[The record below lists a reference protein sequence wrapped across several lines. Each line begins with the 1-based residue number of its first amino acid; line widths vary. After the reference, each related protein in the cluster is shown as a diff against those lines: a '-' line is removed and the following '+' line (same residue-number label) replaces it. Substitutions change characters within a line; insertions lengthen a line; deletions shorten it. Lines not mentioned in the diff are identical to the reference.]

1 MDALHHQQTPRA
13 AAWMAGALASFST
26 MAISARELSGEI
38 AVHQQLFFRSAIG
51 LLCLLLI
58 MLVARLSRSNRV
70 ESSALRLRSQRPGLH
85 VLRNVFHF
93 GGQYGWFVG
102 IGLLP
107 LAEVFALEFTVPFWT
122 MLIAAVALNEAIT
135 RRKLIAIVMGLLGVL
150 AIVQPGYSIVDSAS
164 LIVLA
169 AAIGYAVSHT
179 CTKALGGADSP
190 FTIVFYMCLVQ
201 LPIGFALSI
210 AHWQWPYSEQWVWLL
225 LIGLMAL
232 SAHFCMSKAMHYAEV
247 SVVVTLDF
255 LRLPLIALLGVVLY
269 AEAFDW
275 AILLGGT
282 LMLAGNIIALQ
293 PLRKHGRAR

>member
-1 MDALHHQQTPRA
+1 M
-13 AAWMAGALASFST
+13 
-26 MAISARELSGEI
+26 
-38 AVHQQLFFRSAIG
+38 
-51 LLCLLLI
+51 
-58 MLVARLSRSNRV
+58 
-70 ESSALRLRSQRPGLH
+70 
-85 VLRNVFHF
+85 LRNVFHF